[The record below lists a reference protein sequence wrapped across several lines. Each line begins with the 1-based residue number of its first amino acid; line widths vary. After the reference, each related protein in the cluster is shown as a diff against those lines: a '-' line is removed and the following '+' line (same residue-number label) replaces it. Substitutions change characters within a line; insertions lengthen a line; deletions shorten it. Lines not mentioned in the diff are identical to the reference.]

1 MNTRDCKFRGG
12 YFFVSTHKNVNMTV
26 QANYKY
32 CLLSLL
38 ALSSCSKGKS
48 NKPVTSGGDTT
59 AITPQKDPI
68 IAASVGFFLDDWTPK
83 TFVAPLYST
92 VAAPSS
98 NATVTINVDYST
110 VITKVPKYLF
120 GNNATAYTAQLAN
133 APDLV
138 SSIKNLSPN
147 VLRFP
152 GGSLSDGYFWNGVMP
167 ADAPDS
173 VITSGTLAPAV
184 YWFGNNVPGWQFSLT
199 NYYTLLQQ
207 TNSTGI
213 ITVNYAYARY
223 GTSAHPDQVAAHLAA
238 NWVRYDKGR
247 TKYWE
252 IGNEDYG
259 SWEAGY
265 KIDVNKNKDGQPQ
278 IISGALY
285 GTHFKVFADSMRA
298 AAVEVGSK
306 IEIGAQVIGTN
317 PVNSSN
323 PPGETW
329 NNGLFAS
336 AGDSPD
342 FYVIHDYFTGEDN
355 ETAAVILNTAATETN
370 AITAWMNTSTKAGS
384 VSLKP
389 IALTEWNITAMGSRQ
404 MVSNVAGLH
413 ADLALGAMLKNQF
426 GMASRWN
433 LVSGWGTTGNDQ
445 GMFSTGE
452 PGVADNTPHPAFYHM
467 YYFQKYFGD
476 RMVSST
482 VQNSSAVL
490 AQNIGDIVAYASSF
504 TSGEAGVVIV
514 NKGTASQIVS
524 VKITN
529 FVPGTRYYYYTMVGG
544 TDNGEFSEKVYIN
557 GNGPDI
563 STIGGPSGY
572 QTLTAVSSSL
582 TRGIKV
588 SAPPRSVIF
597 LVAENKK

>member
-1 MNTRDCKFRGG
+1 MKLITP
-12 YFFVSTHKNVNMTV
+12 V
-26 QANYKY
+26 KY
-32 CLLSLL
+32 CSFCLL
-38 ALSSCSKGKS
+38 ALAACGKKGS
-48 NKPVTSGGDTT
+48 PSATQANTDTT
-59 AITPQKDPI
+59 VAVIPQKDPTT
-68 IAASVGFFLDDWTPK
+68 AKSEGFFLNDWAAK

-92 VAAPSS
+92 VAAPSG

-120 GNNATAYTAQLAN
+120 GNNATAYTAQLAS
-133 APDLV
+133 APGLIN
-138 SSIKNLSPN
+138 SIKNLSPN
-147 VLRFP
+147 ILRFP
-152 GGSLSDGYFWNGVMP
+152 GGSLSDTYFWDGVQP

-173 VITSGTLAPAV
+173 LIASGTLAPAT
-184 YWFGNNVPGWQFSLT
+184 YWLGSNVPGWQFSLA

-238 NWVRYDKGR
+238 NWVRYDNGR

-259 SWEAGY
+259 SWENGY
-265 KIDVNKNKDGQPQ
+265 KIDVTQNKDGQPQ
-278 IISGALY
+278 FISGALY

-298 AAVEVGSK
+298 AAAQVGAT

-317 PVNSSN
+317 PANTSN

-336 AGDSPD
+336 AADSPD

-355 ETAAVILNTAATETN
+355 ETAAVILNTAASETS
-370 AITAWMNTSTKAGS
+370 AITTWMNTSTAAGS
-384 VSLKP
+384 VSMKP

-413 ADLALGAMLKNQF
+413 ADLALGEFLKNQF

-452 PGVADNTPHPAFYHM
+452 PGVVDNTPQPAFYHM

-476 RMVSST
+476 RMISST
-482 VQNSSAVL
+482 VKNSSAVL
-490 AQNIGDIVAYASSF
+490 AQNAGDIVAYASSF

-524 VKITN
+524 VNITN
-529 FVPGTRYYYYTMVGG
+529 FVPGTRYYYYTLVGG

-582 TRGIKV
+582 TGGIKV

-597 LVAENKK
+597 LVADNKKK